1 MIERKDQKTQD
12 TWDLSALTVSQEA
25 WDKDMAAVRARFGEL
40 DEYKG
45 KLGESSDSL
54 YSALNK
60 LFEILQEA
68 ERLLNWA
75 FLMYSA
81 DSSNPEVMNRAGI
94 ADMAESE
101 FSEKTSWMDPEL
113 MSISDDKI
121 EEWLKEER
129 FQPYTVYI
137 RKARRMK
144 DHVLSDKE
152 ERIMSLYGANA
163 EGYHQAFMDI
173 DNIDLDFGEVRGEK
187 LTHSTWT
194 KFIHS
199 TDESVREEAYKAFY
213 KTYEKNQ
220 HIIARLYEGSV
231 KNDIFSSKARGYNS
245 SLERALFPDNVPEE
259 VYTNLISSVH
269 DAFPSLHRYYALR
282 AKLLGKD
289 KLKHWDVYVPM
300 VPAVGAKH
308 TYDEAVA
315 IIREAVKPLGE
326 DYSNILCSG
335 LTTER
340 WVDRYENKGKR
351 SGAFSAGCFTG
362 NPYILTNYEEDVI
375 NSVFTLIHEGGHS
388 MHSYFSA
395 KNNPFPCYNYTIF
408 EAEVASTFNENLL
421 MKYLLSHTESKEEK
435 AFLVAQQLDNIV
447 ATFFRQTMFAEFE
460 YLVHKRAE
468 EGNPIN
474 VTFFRETYRKLL
486 EAYFGPQLEFE
497 ENSDMEGL
505 RIPHFYRAFYVYK
518 YATGIAASIAL
529 SERVLN
535 GGEKERNDYLT
546 FLKSGGSRYPLEALK
561 VAGVDMSKP
570 DAVKATA
577 KYFDSLITELENLL
591 K

>member
-1 MIERKDQKTQD
+1 
-12 TWDLSALTVSQEA
+12 
-25 WDKDMAAVRARFGEL
+25 
-40 DEYKG
+40 
-45 KLGESSDSL
+45 
-54 YSALNK
+54 
-60 LFEILQEA
+60 
-68 ERLLNWA
+68 
-75 FLMYSA
+75 
-81 DSSNPEVMNRAGI
+81 
-94 ADMAESE
+94 
-101 FSEKTSWMDPEL
+101 
-113 MSISDDKI
+113 
-121 EEWLKEER
+121 
-129 FQPYTVYI
+129 
-137 RKARRMK
+137 
-144 DHVLSDKE
+144 
-152 ERIMSLYGANA
+152 
-163 EGYHQAFMDI
+163 
-173 DNIDLDFGEVRGEK
+173 
-187 LTHSTWT
+187 
-194 KFIHS
+194 
-199 TDESVREEAYKAFY
+199 
-213 KTYEKNQ
+213 
-220 HIIARLYEGSV
+220 
-231 KNDIFSSKARGYNS
+231 
-245 SLERALFPDNVPEE
+245 
-259 VYTNLISSVH
+259 
-269 DAFPSLHRYYALR
+269 
-282 AKLLGKD
+282 
-289 KLKHWDVYVPM
+289 
-300 VPAVGAKH
+300 
-308 TYDEAVA
+308 
-315 IIREAVKPLGE
+315 
-326 DYSNILCSG
+326 
-335 LTTER
+335 
-340 WVDRYENKGKR
+340 
-351 SGAFSAGCFTG
+351 
-362 NPYILTNYEEDVI
+362 
-375 NSVFTLIHEGGHS
+375 

>member
-1 MIERKDQKTQD
+1 
-12 TWDLSALTVSQEA
+12 
-25 WDKDMAAVRARFGEL
+25 
-40 DEYKG
+40 
-45 KLGESSDSL
+45 
-54 YSALNK
+54 
-60 LFEILQEA
+60 
-68 ERLLNWA
+68 
-75 FLMYSA
+75 
-81 DSSNPEVMNRAGI
+81 
-94 ADMAESE
+94 
-101 FSEKTSWMDPEL
+101 
-113 MSISDDKI
+113 
-121 EEWLKEER
+121 
-129 FQPYTVYI
+129 
-137 RKARRMK
+137 MK

-362 NPYILTNYEEDVI
+362 NPYILTNFEDDVI

-395 KNNPFPCYNYTIF
+395 RNNPFPSYNYTIF

-421 MKYLLSHTESKEEK
+421 ARYLLDHSESKEEK
-435 AFLVAQQLDNIV
+435 AFIIAQQLDNIV

-460 YLVHKRAE
+460 LLVHQEAE
-468 EGNPIN
+468 SGRPIN
-474 VTFFRETYRKLL
+474 VTFFRKTYRQLL
-486 EAYFGPQLEFE
+486 ENYFGPQLEFE

-529 SERVLN
+529 SQRVLK
-535 GGEKERNDYLT
+535 GGDKERDDYLS
-546 FLKSGGSRYPLEALK
+546 FLKSGGSRYPIDALK
-561 VAGVDMSKP
+561 VAGVDMSKS

-577 KYFDSLITELENLL
+577 AYFDSLITELENLIS
-591 K
+591 